1 VNQVASVLTCEALID
16 GEVVPAAA
24 TFQDLDPATGE
35 TLAEVARCGAE
46 EIDRAVEAARRTFKS
61 DWSRR
66 SPSERAGVLRN
77 IAMLIRR
84 DHDEL
89 SRLESLDTGKPISQA
104 RADVEISARYF
115 DFYASTIEA
124 VYGDTVPLGA
134 QVFVYTLREP
144 HGVTGHIIPWNYPA
158 QMVGRSIAPALA
170 AGNCCVLKPA
180 EEAPL
185 SAVKIAHLALEAGLP
200 KGAFNVV
207 PGLGEEA
214 GATLASNSG
223 IDHLSFTGSTEV
235 GRLVAKAAAD
245 NIVPVTVELG
255 GKSPNIVFAD
265 ADLERAMSTVVRS
278 IVQNA
283 GQTCS
288 AGSRLL
294 VEEEVYDVVRD
305 GVAERFQSL
314 RLGPG
319 IEDPDVGPL
328 ITARQQ
334 SRVHDLVEDARG
346 QARVVVGGRTPDD
359 ARLRN
364 GFFYEPTLIDDVDA
378 AAPIAREEVFG
389 PVLVVLP
396 FRGLEA
402 AATLANATSYGL
414 VAGVWTRDVVKAH
427 RLANEIEAGQVFINT
442 YGAGGGVELPFG
454 GRKLSG
460 YGREK
465 GFEGLLAFTRT
476 KTVAIDLA

>member
-1 VNQVASVLTCEALID
+1 MNEVATVLSCEALID
-16 GEVVPAAA
+16 GEAVPAAT

-35 TLAEVARCGAE
+35 TLAEVARCGTE
-46 EIDRAVEAARRTFKS
+46 EIARSVEAARRTFKN
-61 DWSRR
+61 DWSKR
-66 SPSERAGVLRN
+66 PPAERAGVLQR
-77 IAMLIRR
+77 IAELIRR

-89 SRLESLDTGKPISQA
+89 SRLESQDTGKPISQA
-104 RADVEISARYF
+104 RADVLISARYF
-115 DFYASTIEA
+115 DFYARTVEA
-124 VYGDTVPLGA
+124 LYGDTVPLGA
-134 QVFVYTLREP
+134 GIFVYTLREP

-158 QMVGRSIAPALA
+158 QMVGRTIAPALA

-185 SAVKIAHLALEAGLP
+185 STVKIARLALEAGLP
-200 KGAFNVV
+200 AGAFNVV

-214 GATLASNSG
+214 GAALAGHTG

-235 GRLVAKAAAD
+235 GRLVAKAAAE
-245 NIVPVTVELG
+245 NVVPVTVELG
-255 GKSPNIVFAD
+255 GKSPNVVFAD
-265 ADLERAMSTVVRS
+265 ADLERAIPAIVRS
-278 IVQNA
+278 ITQNA

-294 VEEEVYDVVRD
+294 VQEDVHAVVRD
-305 GVAERFQSL
+305 GVAERFRAM
-314 RLGPG
+314 RLGAG
-319 IEDPDVGPL
+319 LEDPDLGPL
-328 ITARQQ
+328 ITERQR
-334 SRVHDLVEDARG
+334 SRVLDLVEQGRSHG
-346 QARVVVGGRTPDD
+346 TVIVGGGVPGDD
-359 ARLRN
+359 RLRR
-364 GFFYEPTLIDDVDA
+364 GFFFEPTLFDDVGPDTPVA
-378 AAPIAREEVFG
+378 QDEIFG
-389 PVLVVLP
+389 PVLALIP
-396 FRGLEA
+396 FRDQEEA
-402 AATLANATSYGL
+402 ARLANETSYGL